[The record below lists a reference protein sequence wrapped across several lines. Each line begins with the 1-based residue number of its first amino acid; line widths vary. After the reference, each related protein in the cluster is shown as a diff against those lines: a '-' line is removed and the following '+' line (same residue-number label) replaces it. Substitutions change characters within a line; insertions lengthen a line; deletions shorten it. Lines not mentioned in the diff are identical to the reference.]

1 MHCRRAKL
9 GFLCFLALLNLDQ
22 IAYAQNNQPPGNP
35 PGKCLRPAKEY
46 DGYKVADVRID
57 SPLGWL
63 FPSVTQRLNELLA
76 DPQMPLKKGERFSR
90 DDFYAGFIFLNT
102 NFPALQVNPFN
113 RVAVRLAGP
122 SLADCDE
129 GKRTLIAVYRVYH
142 LGVPDLLTSSFER
155 RDEELATR
163 SVVETP
169 ATERLANFFPQ
180 PFTGYNR
187 SRDLFGGARLTI
199 NQPGDIFD
207 KITLNASGSASSL
220 FARAEMHGSRNFMKG
235 ALRHAEWR
243 VGHRYSDTPSDA
255 MRLKESATV
264 GQIAVATRPIG
275 AAGLIVRFGGA
286 VEGGHQQTD
295 ADQPRLPPTDLART
309 GYASGKTFVGAT
321 LRAGRLLF
329 ERPLELRLKGSYGLQ
344 VGNAGE
350 GRRVDYVKQLFD
362 TAAQLR
368 YRLRD
373 HRPLSLETQFTF
385 GSINTPGRLPT
396 PERFFGGN
404 VEQNFIAGE
413 SWTIRSQPFIRSIPQ
428 SMFARVDQNGPA
440 GGDRFFAVN
449 LTLAATV
456 WGRPLTPS
464 EILNDDEFTGVV
476 ELALSASQSEIESS
490 YVSKSPELR
499 EIARQVVPMEG
510 QLKDAQ
516 QDLDD
521 LQEAARQLG
530 DQEPGPAILRQI
542 ALCRADLRSVTTSVT
557 AVAQK
562 LEKNSLDR
570 ADVRI
575 LLVGI
580 PDLAPPRPSRIEKLN
595 KSLGA
600 LAGLADLPVSG
611 VIADKIKSL
620 QTLGARL
627 EAAREILARDF
638 TNKLEKPGSTVVAAA
653 KQQAEKDMRYPRRV
667 LNELLY
673 EANLIGVSPVLV
685 FDAARLQQRGSTAGD
700 VRYALGGG
708 LRLSIV
714 SVDLTV
720 GYAWNLRPKPWEG
733 RGALIFTMAVS
744 NLFR

>member
-1 MHCRRAKL
+1 MHCRSAKF
-9 GFLCFLALLNLDQ
+9 GFLCFLALLALNHL
-22 IAYAQNNQPPGNP
+22 AHAQNNQPPGTP
-35 PGKCLRPAKEY
+35 PGKCLRPVKEY

-63 FPSVTQRLNELLA
+63 FPSVTHRLNELLA
-76 DPQMPLKKGERFSR
+76 DPEMPLKKDQRFSR
-90 DDFYAGFIFLNT
+90 DDFYAGFTFLNS

-142 LGVPDLLTSSFER
+142 LGIPDLLTSSFER
-155 RDEELATR
+155 RAEELAAR

-169 ATERLANFFPQ
+169 ATKRLANYFPQ
-180 PFTGYNR
+180 PFMGYNR
-187 SRDLFGGARLTI
+187 SRDLFGGAKLTI

-220 FARAEMHGSRNFMKG
+220 VARAEMHGSRNFMKG

-275 AAGLIVRFGGA
+275 AAELIVRFGGA

-295 ADQPRLPPTDLART
+295 VDQRRLSPTDLART
-309 GYASGKTFVGAT
+309 GYASGKSFVGAS
-321 LRAGRLLF
+321 LRAGWRLF
-329 ERPLELRLKGSYGLQ
+329 EQPLELRLKGSYGLQ
-344 VGNAGE
+344 IGNTGE

-373 HRPLSLETQFTF
+373 HRPLSLETQFTVS
-385 GSINTPGRLPT
+385 SINTLGRLPAT
-396 PERFFGGN
+396 ERFFGGN

-413 SWTIRSQPFIRSIPQ
+413 SWMIRSQPFIRSIPQ
-428 SMFARVDQNGPA
+428 SRLAQVDQNGVA

-456 WGRPLTPS
+456 WGRPLTPL
-464 EILNDDEFTGVV
+464 EILNDEEFKEKV
-476 ELALSASQSEIESS
+476 EFQLGTAQSGIEKS
-490 YVSKSPELR
+490 YLSKSPELR
-499 EIARQVVPMEG
+499 EIAKHVVPMEE

-516 QDLDD
+516 RDLDD
-521 LQEAARQLG
+521 LQKAGEQLG

-542 ALCRADLRSVTTSVT
+542 SLCRTDLRSVNTSVT
-557 AVAQK
+557 AISQK
-562 LEKNSLDR
+562 LEKNSLST
-570 ADVRI
+570 ADART

-580 PDLAPPRPSRIEKLN
+580 PDITPPRPSRIENLN
-595 KSLGA
+595 KSLRE
-600 LAGLADLPVSG
+600 LASLANLPVSG

-627 EAAREILARDF
+627 EAARETLARDF
-638 TNKLEKPGSTVVAAA
+638 TNQLEKPDSKVVIAA

-673 EANLIGVSPVLV
+673 EANLISVSPVLV
-685 FDAARLQQRGSTAGD
+685 FDAARIRQRGSTAGD

-714 SVDLTV
+714 SFDLTV
-720 GYAWNLRPKPWEG
+720 GYAWNLRPKPREG